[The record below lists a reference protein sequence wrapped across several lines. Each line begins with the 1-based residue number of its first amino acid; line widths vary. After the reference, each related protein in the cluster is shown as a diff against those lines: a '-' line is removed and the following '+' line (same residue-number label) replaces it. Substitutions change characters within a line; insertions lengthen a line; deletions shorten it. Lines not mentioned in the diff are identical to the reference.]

1 MGSLGGEA
9 RGGGSGSLM
18 ARSVRG
24 EGGGS
29 AVLRLGGLWRG
40 LLVGSRSIG
49 IHDPSAATCLGG
61 VIQPQPAQQVPK
73 GK

>member
-29 AVLRLGGLWRG
+29 AVLRRGGLWRG
-40 LLVGSRSIG
+40 LL
-49 IHDPSAATCLGG
+49 G
-61 VIQPQPAQQVPK
+61 VIHPQPAQQVPK

>member
-9 RGGGSGSLM
+9 RGGGSGFVITF
-18 ARSVRG
+18 SVRG

-29 AVLRLGGLWRG
+29 AVLRRGG
-40 LLVGSRSIG
+40 LLVASSSIG
-49 IHDPSAATCLGG
+49 GG
-61 VIQPQPAQQVPK
+61 VIHPHPAQQVPK